1 MAFVSHKKKTC
12 ARCQSTY
19 SMRRVVEHLESFHG
33 IRLEGTVE
41 DEETGET
48 ELALHVISVDL
59 VNLSEK
65 NK

>member
-1 MAFVSHKKKTC
+1 
-12 ARCQSTY
+12 
-19 SMRRVVEHLESFHG
+19 MRRVVEHLESFHG